1 VRRYAP
7 LVLLFALGCSS
18 DVQEYMPLE
27 AGNEWQYVVRTDGD
41 EATQAFR
48 VAGEAPVGTLNGWLI
63 ESEMGS
69 CRMAWD
75 GDTLVAAELPDC
87 SFSPPVPLL
96 APRGTTWNGVVTTA
110 TGKNAGSGTLSRSSE
125 KLDVGGR
132 QYESLKTVLTLTVSG
147 ETVQLTTWF
156 FPRMG
161 ILRQEQRRGPA
172 LTRDRYIEHVDGP

>member
-1 VRRYAP
+1 
-7 LVLLFALGCSS
+7 LLLFALGCSS
-18 DVQEYMPLE
+18 DVQEYMPLG
-27 AGNEWQYVVRTDGD
+27 AGNEWQYLVRTDGD
-41 EATQAFR
+41 ETTQTFR
-48 VAGEAPVGTLNGWLI
+48 VVREAPVGTLTGWLI
-63 ESEMGS
+63 ESEMGA

-75 GDTLVAAELPDC
+75 GDTLFAAELAD
-87 SFSPPVPLL
+87 SAFSPPIPLL
-96 APRGTTWNGVVTTA
+96 APRGAEWKGVVSTA
-110 TGKNAGSGTLSRSSE
+110 TAKDAGTARMARSTE

-132 QYESLKTVLTLTVSG
+132 QYECAKSVVTLTVSG